1 MQEKTTRFL
10 IICHNDLILQEAL
23 ISIIVLTIVLMPWEN
38 GRSWINPGTKF
49 RVKRAE
55 QNSVEWAGMER
66 GRKHNGARYTH
77 YRKPW
82 KLWCIKS
89 QMCTENA
96 QGSHKYFIQY
106 LNRLNSYTQKKM
118 QCFLA
123 QIYTELQQSRKN
135 ILQNGSI
142 SNDEV
147 YFCMAAVPF
156 RDD

>member
-1 MQEKTTRFL
+1 
-10 IICHNDLILQEAL
+10 
-23 ISIIVLTIVLMPWEN
+23 
-38 GRSWINPGTKF
+38 
-49 RVKRAE
+49 
-55 QNSVEWAGMER
+55 
-66 GRKHNGARYTH
+66 
-77 YRKPW
+77 
-82 KLWCIKS
+82 
-89 QMCTENA
+89 
-96 QGSHKYFIQY
+96 
-106 LNRLNSYTQKKM
+106 M

>member
-1 MQEKTTRFL
+1 
-10 IICHNDLILQEAL
+10 
-23 ISIIVLTIVLMPWEN
+23 
-38 GRSWINPGTKF
+38 
-49 RVKRAE
+49 
-55 QNSVEWAGMER
+55 
-66 GRKHNGARYTH
+66 
-77 YRKPW
+77 
-82 KLWCIKS
+82 
-89 QMCTENA
+89 MCTENA
-96 QGSHKYFIQY
+96 QGSHKHFIQY

-156 RDD
+156 KDD

>member
-1 MQEKTTRFL
+1 
-10 IICHNDLILQEAL
+10 
-23 ISIIVLTIVLMPWEN
+23 
-38 GRSWINPGTKF
+38 
-49 RVKRAE
+49 
-55 QNSVEWAGMER
+55 
-66 GRKHNGARYTH
+66 
-77 YRKPW
+77 
-82 KLWCIKS
+82 
-89 QMCTENA
+89 MCTENA
-96 QGSHKYFIQY
+96 QGSHKHFIQY
-106 LNRLNSYTQKKM
+106 LNSYTKKKM

>member
-1 MQEKTTRFL
+1 
-10 IICHNDLILQEAL
+10 
-23 ISIIVLTIVLMPWEN
+23 
-38 GRSWINPGTKF
+38 
-49 RVKRAE
+49 
-55 QNSVEWAGMER
+55 
-66 GRKHNGARYTH
+66 
-77 YRKPW
+77 
-82 KLWCIKS
+82 
-89 QMCTENA
+89 MCTENA

-106 LNRLNSYTQKKM
+106 LNRLNSYTKKKK